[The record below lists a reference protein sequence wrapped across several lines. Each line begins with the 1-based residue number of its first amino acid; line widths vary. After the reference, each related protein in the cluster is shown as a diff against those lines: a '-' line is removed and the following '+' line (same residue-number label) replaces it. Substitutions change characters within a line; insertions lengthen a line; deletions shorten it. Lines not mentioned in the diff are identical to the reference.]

1 MTQINVHKL
10 DSVNM
15 KIDCDDSIAKELNQF
30 FTFEVPNYQYTP
42 AYKNKKWDGMIRLF
56 NLYSRRLYI
65 GLMDYLI
72 QFAKDRNYT
81 IEQDF
86 DDTVDI
92 DPDEIEQF
100 IASLNLK
107 MTPYDYQ
114 LEAIKHAIKNQRS
127 LLLSPTGSGKSLIIY
142 CLARYCL
149 EQIQEDE
156 KVLIVVPTTGLVSQM
171 YNDFRD
177 YAGKEWKV
185 EKASE
190 VIEKLLKEVLFED

>member
-81 IEQDF
+81 IDQDF
-86 DDTVDI
+86 DN
-92 DPDEIEQF
+92 F
-100 IASLNLK
+100 SLDWCK
-107 MTPYDYQ
+107 SCW
-114 LEAIKHAIKNQRS
+114 AIVFLVVVLLYLLLNGFMGIKN
-127 LLLSPTGSGKSLIIY
+127 LI
-142 CLARYCL
+142 
-149 EQIQEDE
+149 
-156 KVLIVVPTTGLVSQM
+156 
-171 YNDFRD
+171 
-177 YAGKEWKV
+177 
-185 EKASE
+185 
-190 VIEKLLKEVLFED
+190 